1 MRTDFLALVFLG
13 ATLIGG
19 AASPEP
25 LYATVTL
32 DVSGD
37 DTYTI
42 PHEILIA
49 AMPGLVHSRGE
60 LESREWVAVRTSE
73 RGEDR
78 VTSSDCPA
86 LRSAALAFGDLPP
99 LSPSS
104 AMAFRIAKDGSLSF
118 SPVMLHGFP
127 AKIRWTAEDGT
138 RVETV
143 GGYWHRRWAHETISA
158 LLGCWGPLIPELSL
172 MPARP

>member
-1 MRTDFLALVFLG
+1 MRPDLLALVFLG
-13 ATLIGG
+13 TTLIGG
-19 AASPEP
+19 AASSEP
-25 LYATVTL
+25 LNATVTL
-32 DVSGD
+32 DVLGD

-42 PHEILIA
+42 PHEIFIA
-49 AMPGLVHSRGE
+49 TTPGLVHSRGE
-60 LESREWVAVRTSE
+60 LETREWIALRTSE

-86 LRSAALAFGDLPP
+86 LRVAALAFGDLPP

-104 AMAFRIAKDGSLSF
+104 VMAFRIAKDGSL
-118 SPVMLHGFP
+118 PIPGIMLHGFP

-158 LLGCWGPLIPELSL
+158 LLGCWGPLIPEPSL
-172 MPARP
+172 TPPRP

>member
-1 MRTDFLALVFLG
+1 MGANLLAMVFLG
-13 ATLIGG
+13 ATLGAG
-19 AASPEP
+19 AASSEG
-25 LYATVTL
+25 LNATVAL

-42 PHEILIA
+42 PHEIFIA
-49 AMPGLVHSRGE
+49 TTPGIVRSRGE
-60 LESREWVAVRTSE
+60 LERREWIALRTSE

-78 VTSSDCPA
+78 ITSSDCPA
-86 LRSAALAFGDLPP
+86 LRVAALAFGDLPP

-104 AMAFRIAKDGSLSF
+104 VMAFLIARDGSL
-118 SPVMLHGFP
+118 PIPGIMLHGFA
-127 AKIRWTAEDGT
+127 AKIRWTAVDGT

-158 LLGCWGPLIPELSL
+158 LLKCWGPLIPE
-172 MPARP
+172 PA